1 MGALKRA
8 TAAAFHGPLAFVE
21 GAQIPEGGEK
31 CTVSGSPQCA
41 LIVDAIAGMNGEI
54 YDGIVSAQRELEESE
69 AACKRMHEDFLA
81 QTKELESQQEGA
93 EVKMATAVRTLNE
106 NDQTQEMKNKQ
117 AHDLEDSLT
126 AKRDE
131 CQQKQWAI
139 ASTMCGLKTTR

>member
-8 TAAAFHGPLAFVE
+8 TAAASRGPLAFVE

-54 YDGIVSAQRELEESE
+54 YDGLVQAQRLL
-69 AACKRMHEDFLA
+69 EDFLA

-106 NDQTQEMKNKQ
+106 NGQTQEMKNKQ
-117 AHDLEDSLT
+117 AKDLEDQLT
-126 AKRDE
+126 AKR
-131 CQQKQWAI
+131 
-139 ASTMCGLKTTR
+139 